1 MELDKMKC
9 MPCQGGVPTL
19 TDSEIA
25 ELHPQVS
32 LWSIVERDN
41 DGIKRLK
48 RSFDFE
54 DFAEALA
61 FTNKVGELAE
71 KEGHHPD
78 ILTEW
83 GKVTIMWWTHKIRGL
98 HQNDFV
104 MAAKTDRIYNSL
116 EANSNKA

>member
-1 MELDKMKC
+1 MKC
-9 MPCQGGVPTL
+9 VPCQGGVPTL

-25 ELHPQVS
+25 QIHPQVS

-54 DFAEALA
+54 DFAKALA

-71 KEGHHPD
+71 KERHHPN

-83 GKVTIMWWTHKIRGL
+83 GKVTVLWWTHKIKGL

-116 EANSNKA
+116 EGNSNKA